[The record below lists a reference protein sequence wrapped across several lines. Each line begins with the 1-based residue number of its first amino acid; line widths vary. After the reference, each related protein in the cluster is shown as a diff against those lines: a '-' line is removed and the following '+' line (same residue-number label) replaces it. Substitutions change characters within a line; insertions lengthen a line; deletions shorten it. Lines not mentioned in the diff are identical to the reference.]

1 MRRTLKTVYTSF
13 TIRLVT
19 GLLCG
24 LVIIGIRSIGL
35 LQQLELHLYDW
46 LLRSRPAAI
55 LSTPRITYITISEE
69 DIRRQGQWPITD
81 MTLAQ
86 ALHLLLGYQP
96 RAIGV
101 DLYRDIEVPPG
112 HQELIT
118 LLPKHSQ
125 IIMISQL
132 GGDTVARVPGPP
144 VLQGSPQVGFNDILV
159 DPDGLIR
166 RALLFQDDGD
176 DVAYAFALKLTM
188 LYLVQDGIVP
198 EQDPIVPEWIRLGRT
213 TLQPFTASDG
223 GYVNADDAGYQIL
236 LDFGAAGQ
244 AFDAFSLTDLLD
256 GRIDPRYLTNRIV
269 MIGVTAES
277 VPDVFHIPVRYGA
290 QGSDQ
295 FPGVFLHGIITEQ
308 LLAAAIDGRRPLQ
321 VLGETEEMAWTLVW
335 GMLGGVLGG
344 WARSIWRFSLIALGG
359 LSFITLSVITL
370 FFVGWWIPGVP
381 PAFTWFFAIAI
392 GVASSL
398 AREQKDR
405 TMLMQLFS
413 QHVSREVADKI
424 WHERDQL
431 LEGGLPQPQE
441 LVSTV
446 LFSDFKG
453 YTSVSETMSPKAL
466 MNWLNAYLDAMTQVI
481 IDHGGVIDDYA
492 GDAIKADF
500 GVPLKRETQEEVARD
515 AVNAV
520 ACALAME
527 QAMLRLNDEHMHHDL
542 PTVGMRIGI
551 HTGPLVAGCLGSA
564 QRMKYTTIGDTVNTA
579 AHLEN
584 FGRGAIA
591 EPQDRRPC
599 RILISEST
607 AQLLGNRFQLESIG
621 EVALKGKSQALLAF
635 RVIPTVQTETPRES
649 PTPRVPDRSQIS

>member
-1 MRRTLKTVYTSF
+1 MRSTLKTVSASF
-13 TIRLVT
+13 AVQLAT

-24 LVIIGIRSIGL
+24 LVIIGIRSTGFL
-35 LQQLELHLYDW
+35 EQLELNLYDW
-46 LLRSRPAAI
+46 LLRSRPTTT

-69 DIRRQGQWPITD
+69 DIRRQGRWPITD
-81 MTLAQ
+81 KTLVQ
-86 ALHLLLGYQP
+86 ALHLLLKYHP

-101 DLYRDIEVPPG
+101 DIYRDIEVPPG
-112 HQELIT
+112 HQELVA
-118 LLPKHSQ
+118 LLPKHPQ

-132 GGDTVARVPGPP
+132 GGETIARIPP
-144 VLQGSPQVGFNDILV
+144 PAVLQGSSQVGFNDILV

-176 DVAYAFALKLTM
+176 DVASAFALKLAM
-188 LYLVQDGIVP
+188 LYLAPEGIVP
-198 EQDPIVPEWIRLGRT
+198 EQDPIVPEWIRLGHT
-213 TLQPFTASDG
+213 TLQPFTGSDG
-223 GYVNADDAGYQIL
+223 GYVKADDAGYQIL
-236 LDFGAAGQ
+236 LDFGGARQ
-244 AFDAFSLTDLLD
+244 TLEAFSLTDLLEK
-256 GRIDPRYLTNRIV
+256 RIDARYLTNRIV

-277 VPDVFHIPVRYGA
+277 VPDVFHIPVPYGT
-290 QGSDQ
+290 QGREQ

-308 LLAAAIDGRRPLQ
+308 LLAAAIDDRRL
-321 VLGETEEMAWTLVW
+321 LHIMSETEEIAWTLVW
-335 GMLGGVLGG
+335 GMLGGILGG
-344 WARSIWRFSLIALGG
+344 WARSVWHF
-359 LSFITLSVITL
+359 SFITLAGLLLITLSTITL
-370 FFVGWWIPGVP
+370 FFVGWWVP
-381 PAFTWFFAIAI
+381 EVPVALTWFLSIAI
-392 GVASSL
+392 GEASSL

-405 TMLMQLFS
+405 ATLMRLFS
-413 QHVSREVADKI
+413 QHVSRQIADKI
-424 WHERDQL
+424 WQERDHL

-441 LVSTV
+441 LVATV

-466 MNWLNAYLDAMTQVI
+466 MNWLNAYLDAMTEVI

-500 GVPLKRETQEEVARD
+500 GIPFKRETDEEMARD

-520 ACALAME
+520 TCALAME
-527 QAMLRLNDEHMHHDL
+527 QAMHRLNDEHTRKGL

-564 QRMKYTTIGDTVNTA
+564 QRMKYTTLGDTVNTA

-584 FGRGAIA
+584 FGRGAIV

-599 RILISEST
+599 RILISERT
-607 AQLLGNRFQLESIG
+607 AQLLNNRFQLDAIG

-635 RVIPTVQTETPRES
+635 RVVAAVSTENPRA
-649 PTPRVPDRSQIS
+649 

>member
-1 MRRTLKTVYTSF
+1 MHRALKTVDSPLAMGVV
-13 TIRLVT
+13 I

-24 LVIIGIRSIGL
+24 LAVLVVRSAGL
-35 LQQLELHLYDW
+35 LQQLELNIYDW
-46 LLRSRPAAI
+46 LLRSRPAATV
-55 LSTPRITYITISEE
+55 SDSRITYITISEE
-69 DIRRQGQWPITD
+69 DIRRQGRWPITD
-81 MTLAQ
+81 ETLAHT
-86 ALHLLLGYQP
+86 LRLLVGHQP

-112 HQELIT
+112 HHELT
-118 LLPKHSQ
+118 ALLPKHPR
-125 IIMISQL
+125 IVMISQL
-132 GGDTVARVPGPP
+132 GDDTVARVPPPP
-144 VLQGSPQVGFNDILV
+144 VLQGSTQVGFNDILI

-166 RALLFQDDGD
+166 RALLFQDDGHE
-176 DVAYAFALKLTM
+176 VAYAFALRLAL
-188 LYLVQDGIVP
+188 LYLAEDGIVP
-198 EQDPIVPEWIRLGRT
+198 EQDPTMPEWVRLGRT
-213 TLQPFTASDG
+213 TLPPFTSSDG

-236 LDFGAAGQ
+236 LDFGAASR
-244 AFDAFSLTDLLD
+244 ALEAFSLTDLLE

-308 LLAAAIDGRRPLQ
+308 LLAAAIDGRRLLQ
-321 VLGETEEMAWTLVW
+321 VLGETEEIAWTLAW
-335 GMLGGVLGG
+335 GMLGGVLGSL
-344 WARSIWRFSLIALGG
+344 ARSIWRFSLITLAG
-359 LSFITLSVITL
+359 LLLITLSTVTL
-370 FFVGWWIPGVP
+370 FFAGWWLPQVP
-381 PAFTWFFAIAI
+381 VTLTWFLSIAI
-392 GVASSL
+392 GEASTL

-405 TMLMQLFS
+405 ATLMQLFS
-413 QHVSREVADKI
+413 RHVSPQVADKI
-424 WHERDQL
+424 WQERDHL

-441 LVSTV
+441 LVATV

-453 YTSVSETMSPKAL
+453 YTSVSETMAPKAL
-466 MNWLNAYLDAMTQVI
+466 MNWLNAYLDVMTQVI

-500 GVPLKRETQEEVARD
+500 GVPLRRETDEEVARD

-520 ACALAME
+520 TCALAME
-527 QAMLRLNDEHMHHDL
+527 QAMLRLNDEHARKGL

-551 HTGPLVAGCLGSA
+551 HTGPLVAGCIGSA

-584 FGRGAIA
+584 FGRGTIA

-599 RILISEST
+599 RIMISENT
-607 AQLLGNRFQLESIG
+607 ARLLDNRFELASIG
-621 EVALKGKSQALLAF
+621 EVSLKGKSQGMVAF
-635 RVIPTVQTETPRES
+635 RVVPTAQTEKLKE
-649 PTPRVPDRSQIS
+649 

>member
-1 MRRTLKTVYTSF
+1 MHRALKTVDSPLAMGVV
-13 TIRLVT
+13 I

-24 LVIIGIRSIGL
+24 LAVLVVRSAGL
-35 LQQLELHLYDW
+35 LQQLELNIYDW
-46 LLRSRPAAI
+46 LLRSRPAATV
-55 LSTPRITYITISEE
+55 SDSRITYITISEE
-69 DIRRQGQWPITD
+69 DIRRQGRWPITD
-81 MTLAQ
+81 ETLAHT
-86 ALHLLLGYQP
+86 LRLLVGHQP

-112 HQELIT
+112 HHELT
-118 LLPKHSQ
+118 ALLPKHSR
-125 IIMISQL
+125 IVMISQL
-132 GGDTVARVPGPP
+132 GDDTVARVPPPP
-144 VLQGSPQVGFNDILV
+144 VLQGSTQVGFNDILI

-166 RALLFQDDGD
+166 RALLFQDDGHE
-176 DVAYAFALKLTM
+176 VAYAFALRLAL
-188 LYLVQDGIVP
+188 LYLAEDGIVP
-198 EQDPIVPEWIRLGRT
+198 EQDPTMPEWVRLGRT
-213 TLQPFTASDG
+213 TLPPFTSSDG

-236 LDFGAAGQ
+236 LDFGAASR
-244 AFDAFSLTDLLD
+244 ALEAFSLTDLLE

-308 LLAAAIDGRRPLQ
+308 LLAAAIDGRRLLQ
-321 VLGETEEMAWTLVW
+321 VLGETEEIAWTLAW
-335 GMLGGVLGG
+335 GMLGGVLGSL
-344 WARSIWRFSLIALGG
+344 ARSIWRFSLITLAG
-359 LSFITLSVITL
+359 LLLITLSTVTL
-370 FFVGWWIPGVP
+370 FFAGWWLPQVP
-381 PAFTWFFAIAI
+381 VTLTWFLSIAI
-392 GVASSL
+392 GEASTL

-405 TMLMQLFS
+405 ATLMQLFS
-413 QHVSREVADKI
+413 RHVSPQVADKI
-424 WHERDQL
+424 WQERDHL

-441 LVSTV
+441 LVATV

-453 YTSVSETMSPKAL
+453 YTSVSETMAPKAL
-466 MNWLNAYLDAMTQVI
+466 MNWLNAYLDVMTQVI

-500 GVPLKRETQEEVARD
+500 GVPLRRETDEEVARD

-520 ACALAME
+520 TCALAME
-527 QAMLRLNDEHMHHDL
+527 QAMLRLNDEHARKGL

-551 HTGPLVAGCLGSA
+551 HTGPLVAGCIGSA

-584 FGRGAIA
+584 FGRGTIA

-599 RILISEST
+599 RIMISENT
-607 AQLLGNRFQLESIG
+607 ARLLDNRFELASIG
-621 EVALKGKSQALLAF
+621 EVSLKGKSQGMVAF
-635 RVIPTVQTETPRES
+635 RVVPTAQTEKLKE
-649 PTPRVPDRSQIS
+649 

>member
-1 MRRTLKTVYTSF
+1 MHSALKTAYAPLA
-13 TIRLVT
+13 IRLGI

-24 LVIIGIRSIGL
+24 LAILGIRSTGL
-35 LQQLELHLYDW
+35 LQQLELNFYDW
-46 LLRSRPAAI
+46 LLRSRPVVTV
-55 LSTPRITYITISEE
+55 SNSRITYITISEE
-69 DIRRQGQWPITD
+69 DIRRQGRWPITD
-81 MTLAQ
+81 KTLVQ
-86 ALHLLLGYQP
+86 ALRLLLNYQP

-101 DLYRDIEVPPG
+101 DFYRDIEVPPG
-112 HQELIT
+112 HKELMA
-118 LLPKHSQ
+118 LLPKHPQ
-125 IIMISQL
+125 IIVISQL
-132 GGDTVARVPGPP
+132 GGGTVARIPP
-144 VLQGSPQVGFNDILV
+144 PSILQGSPQVGFNDILV

-176 DVAYAFALKLTM
+176 EVASAFALKLAT
-188 LYLVQDGIVP
+188 LYLAQDGIVP
-198 EQDPIVPEWIRLGRT
+198 EQDPVVPEWIRLGRT

-244 AFDAFSLTDLLD
+244 ALEAFSLTDLLD
-256 GRIDPRYLTNRIV
+256 GRIAPRALTNRIV

-277 VPDVFHIPVRYGA
+277 VPDVFQIPVRYGV
-290 QGSDQ
+290 QGRDQ

-308 LLAAAIDGRRPLQ
+308 LLAAAMDGRRPLR
-321 VLGETEEMAWTLVW
+321 VMGETEEIAWTLVW
-335 GMLGGVLGG
+335 GMLGGVLGS
-344 WARSIWRFSLIALGG
+344 WTRSVWRFSLITLAG
-359 LSFITLSVITL
+359 LLLITLSTITL
-370 FFVGWWIPGVP
+370 FVVGWWVPEIP
-381 PAFTWFFAIAI
+381 PAFTWFLAIAI
-392 GVASSL
+392 GEASTL

-405 TMLMQLFS
+405 TRLMQLFS

-424 WHERDQL
+424 WQERDQL
-431 LEGGLPQPQE
+431 LEGGLPQPQD
-441 LVSTV
+441 LIGTV

-466 MNWLNAYLDAMTQVI
+466 MNWLNAYLNAMTQLI

-500 GVPLKRETQEEVARD
+500 GVPLRRETNEEVARD

-520 ACALAME
+520 TCALAME
-527 QAMLRLNDEHMHHDL
+527 QAMLRLNDEHARKGL

-607 AQLLGNRFQLESIG
+607 AQLLNNRFQLESIG
-621 EVALKGKSQALLAF
+621 EVSLKGKSQPLVAF
-635 RVIPTVQTETPRES
+635 RVVPSDVTEKPSE
-649 PTPRVPDRSQIS
+649 

>member
-1 MRRTLKTVYTSF
+1 MHRALKTVDSPLAMGVV
-13 TIRLVT
+13 I

-24 LVIIGIRSIGL
+24 LAVLVVRSAGL
-35 LQQLELHLYDW
+35 LQQLELNIYDW
-46 LLRSRPAAI
+46 LLRSRPAATV
-55 LSTPRITYITISEE
+55 SDSRITYITISEE
-69 DIRRQGQWPITD
+69 DIRRQGRWPITD
-81 MTLAQ
+81 ETLAHT
-86 ALHLLLGYQP
+86 LRLLVGHQP

-112 HQELIT
+112 HHELT
-118 LLPKHSQ
+118 ALLPKHSR
-125 IIMISQL
+125 IVMISQL
-132 GGDTVARVPGPP
+132 GDDTVARVPPPP
-144 VLQGSPQVGFNDILV
+144 VLQGSTQVGFNDILI

-166 RALLFQDDGD
+166 RALLFQDDGHE
-176 DVAYAFALKLTM
+176 VAYAFALRLAL
-188 LYLVQDGIVP
+188 LYLAEDGIVP
-198 EQDPIVPEWIRLGRT
+198 EQDPTMPEWVRLGRT
-213 TLQPFTASDG
+213 TLPPFTSSDG

-236 LDFGAAGQ
+236 LDFGAASR
-244 AFDAFSLTDLLD
+244 ALEAFSLTDLLE

-308 LLAAAIDGRRPLQ
+308 LLAAAIDGRRLLQ
-321 VLGETEEMAWTLVW
+321 VLGETEEISWTLAW
-335 GMLGGVLGG
+335 GMLGGVLGSL
-344 WARSIWRFSLIALGG
+344 ARSIWRFSLITLAG
-359 LSFITLSVITL
+359 LLLITLSTVTL
-370 FFVGWWIPGVP
+370 FFAGWWLPQVP
-381 PAFTWFFAIAI
+381 VTLTWFLSIAI
-392 GVASSL
+392 GEASTL

-405 TMLMQLFS
+405 ATLMQLFS
-413 QHVSREVADKI
+413 RHVSPQVADKI
-424 WHERDQL
+424 WQERDHL

-441 LVSTV
+441 LVATV

-453 YTSVSETMSPKAL
+453 YTSVSETMAPKAL
-466 MNWLNAYLDAMTQVI
+466 MNWLNAYLDVMTQVI

-500 GVPLKRETQEEVARD
+500 GVPLRRETDEEVARD

-520 ACALAME
+520 TCALAME
-527 QAMLRLNDEHMHHDL
+527 QAMLRLNDEHARKGL

-551 HTGPLVAGCLGSA
+551 HTGPLVAGCIGSA

-584 FGRGAIA
+584 FGRGTIA

-599 RILISEST
+599 RIMISENT
-607 AQLLGNRFQLESIG
+607 ARLLDNRFELASIG
-621 EVALKGKSQALLAF
+621 EVSLKGKSQGMVAF
-635 RVIPTVQTETPRES
+635 RVVPTAQTEKLKE
-649 PTPRVPDRSQIS
+649 

>member
-1 MRRTLKTVYTSF
+1 MRSTLKTVSASF
-13 TIRLVT
+13 ALQLVT

-24 LVIIGIRSIGL
+24 LVVIGIRSTGL
-35 LQQLELHLYDW
+35 LQPLELNLYDW
-46 LLRSRPAAI
+46 LLRSRPAAT
-55 LSTPRITYITISEE
+55 LSAPRITYITISEE
-69 DIRRQGQWPITD
+69 DIRRQGRWPITD
-81 MTLAQ
+81 KTLVQ
-86 ALHLLLGYQP
+86 ALRLLLEYHP

-101 DLYRDIEVPPG
+101 DIYRDIEVPPG
-112 HQELIT
+112 HKELVT
-118 LLPKHSQ
+118 LLPKHPQ
-125 IIMISQL
+125 IMMISQL
-132 GGDTVARVPGPP
+132 GGGTVARIPP
-144 VLQGSPQVGFNDILV
+144 PSVLQGSSQVGFNDILV
-159 DPDGLIR
+159 DSDGLIR

-176 DVAYAFALKLTM
+176 DVAYAFALKLAL
-188 LYLVQDGIVP
+188 LYLAPDGIGP
-198 EQDPIVPEWIRLGRT
+198 EQDPVVPEWIRLGRT
-213 TLQPFTASDG
+213 TLQPFTSSDG

-236 LDFGAAGQ
+236 LDFGGASQ
-244 AFDAFSLTDLLD
+244 ALEAFSLTDLLEK
-256 GRIDPRYLTNRIV
+256 RIDARHLTNRII

-277 VPDVFHIPVRYGA
+277 VPDVFHIPVPYGT

-308 LLAAAIDGRRPLQ
+308 LLAAAIDGRRLLR
-321 VLGETEEMAWTLVW
+321 VMSEAEEMAWTLVW

-344 WARSIWRFSLIALGG
+344 WARSVWRFSLITLAG
-359 LSFITLSVITL
+359 LLLITLSTITL
-370 FFVGWWIPGVP
+370 FLVGWWVP
-381 PAFTWFFAIAI
+381 EVPVALTWFLSIAI
-392 GVASSL
+392 GEASTL

-405 TMLMQLFS
+405 AMLMRLFS
-413 QHVSREVADKI
+413 QHVSSQVADKI
-424 WHERDQL
+424 WQERDHL

-441 LVSTV
+441 LVATV

-466 MNWLNAYLDAMTQVI
+466 MNWLNAYLDVMTQVI

-500 GVPLKRETQEEVARD
+500 GIPFKRESDEEMAHD

-520 ACALAME
+520 TCALAME
-527 QAMLRLNDEHMHHDL
+527 QAMHRLNDEHTRKGL

-584 FGRGAIA
+584 FGRGAIV

-599 RILISEST
+599 RILISERT
-607 AQLLGNRFQLESIG
+607 AQLLKNRFQLDPIG
-621 EVALKGKSQALLAF
+621 EVSLKGKSQALLAF
-635 RVIPTVQTETPRES
+635 RVVATAPTEIQEA
-649 PTPRVPDRSQIS
+649 

>member
-1 MRRTLKTVYTSF
+1 MHSALKTAYAPLA
-13 TIRLVT
+13 IRLGI

-24 LVIIGIRSIGL
+24 LAILGIRSTGL
-35 LQQLELHLYDW
+35 LQQLELNFYDW
-46 LLRSRPAAI
+46 LLRSRPVVTV
-55 LSTPRITYITISEE
+55 SNSRITYITISEE
-69 DIRRQGQWPITD
+69 DIRRQGRWPITD
-81 MTLAQ
+81 KTLVQ
-86 ALHLLLGYQP
+86 ALRLLLNYQP

-101 DLYRDIEVPPG
+101 DFYRDIEVPPG
-112 HQELIT
+112 HKELMA
-118 LLPKHSQ
+118 LLPKHPQ

-132 GGDTVARVPGPP
+132 GGETVARIPP
-144 VLQGSPQVGFNDILV
+144 PSVLQGSPQVGFNDILV

-176 DVAYAFALKLTM
+176 EVASAFALKLAT
-188 LYLVQDGIVP
+188 LYLAQDGIVP
-198 EQDPIVPEWIRLGRT
+198 EQDPVVPEWIRLGRT

-244 AFDAFSLTDLLD
+244 ALEAFSLTDLLD
-256 GRIDPRYLTNRIV
+256 GRIAPRALTNRIV

-277 VPDVFHIPVRYGA
+277 VPDVFQIPVRYGV
-290 QGSDQ
+290 QGRDQ

-308 LLAAAIDGRRPLQ
+308 LLAAAIDGRRPLR
-321 VLGETEEMAWTLVW
+321 VMGDTEEIAWTLVW
-335 GMLGGVLGG
+335 GMLGGVLGS
-344 WARSIWRFSLIALGG
+344 WTRSVWRFSLITLAG
-359 LSFITLSVITL
+359 LLLITLSTITL
-370 FFVGWWIPGVP
+370 FVVGWWVPEIP
-381 PAFTWFFAIAI
+381 PAFTWFLAIAI
-392 GVASSL
+392 GEASTL

-405 TMLMQLFS
+405 TRLMQLFS

-424 WHERDQL
+424 WQERDQL
-431 LEGGLPQPQE
+431 LEGGLPQPQD
-441 LVSTV
+441 LIGTV

-466 MNWLNAYLDAMTQVI
+466 MNWLNAYLNAMTQLI

-500 GVPLKRETQEEVARD
+500 GVPLRRETNEEVARD

-520 ACALAME
+520 TCALAME
-527 QAMLRLNDEHMHHDL
+527 QAMLRLNDEHARKGL

-607 AQLLGNRFQLESIG
+607 AQLLNNRFQLESIG
-621 EVALKGKSQALLAF
+621 EVSLKGKSQPLVAF
-635 RVIPTVQTETPRES
+635 RVVPSDVTEKPSE
-649 PTPRVPDRSQIS
+649 

>member
-1 MRRTLKTVYTSF
+1 MYRMLKTVSTPF
-13 TIRLVT
+13 VIQIVT

-24 LVIIGIRSIGL
+24 FIILGVGSTGFF
-35 LQQLELHLYDW
+35 QQLELHVYDW
-46 LLRSRPAAI
+46 LLRSRPAMVISA
-55 LSTPRITYITISEE
+55 PRITYITISEE
-69 DIRRQGQWPITD
+69 DIRRQGRWPITD
-81 MTLAQ
+81 KTLTR
-86 ALHLLLGYQP
+86 ALHLLVGYQP

-112 HQELIT
+112 HKELT
-118 LLPKHSQ
+118 ALLPKHPQ

-132 GGDTVARVPGPP
+132 GGDSVSRIPPPP
-144 VLQGSPQVGFNDILV
+144 VLQGSAQVGFNDILV

-176 DVAYAFALKLTM
+176 EVAYAFPLRLAM
-188 LYLVQDGIVP
+188 LYLARDGISP
-198 EQDPIVPEWIRLGRT
+198 EQDPKVPKWIRLGRT

-256 GRIDPRYLTNRIV
+256 GRIDTRYLTNRIV
-269 MIGVTAES
+269 MVGVTAES
-277 VPDVFHIPVRYGA
+277 VPDVFHIPVRYGL

-295 FPGVFLHGIITEQ
+295 FPGVFLQGIITEQ
-308 LLAAAIDGRRPLQ
+308 LLSAALDGRKPIRALS
-321 VLGETEEMAWTLVW
+321 ETEEIAWTLVW

-344 WARSIWRFSLIALGG
+344 WARSVWRFSLIALGG
-359 LSFITLSVITL
+359 LAVITLSSITL
-370 FFVGWWIPGVP
+370 FFVGWWMPEVP
-381 PAFTWFFAIAI
+381 TLSTWFLAMAISE
-392 GVASSL
+392 ASTL
-398 AREQKDR
+398 ARERNDR
-405 TMLMQLFS
+405 AMLMQLFS
-413 QHVSREVADKI
+413 RHVSREVADKI
-424 WHERDQL
+424 WQERDQL
-431 LEGGLPQPQE
+431 LESGLPQPQD
-441 LVSTV
+441 LIATV

-453 YTSVSETMSPKAL
+453 YTATSEKMSPKAL
-466 MNWLNAYLDAMTQVI
+466 MNWLNAYLDAMTKVI
-481 IDHGGVIDDYA
+481 MDHGGVIDDYA

-520 ACALAME
+520 TCALAME
-527 QAMLRLNDEHMHHDL
+527 QEMLRLNHEHTGRGL

-584 FGRGAIA
+584 FGRGAIV

-607 AQLLGNRFQLESIG
+607 AQLLDNRFQLESIG

-635 RVIPTVQTETPRES
+635 RVLPTVPTEQPGEY
-649 PTPRVPDRSQIS
+649 PTAPVPGGAQIA

>member
-1 MRRTLKTVYTSF
+1 MHSALKTAYAPLA
-13 TIRLVT
+13 IRLGI

-24 LVIIGIRSIGL
+24 LAILGIRSTGL
-35 LQQLELHLYDW
+35 LQQLELNFYDW
-46 LLRSRPAAI
+46 LLRSRPVVTV
-55 LSTPRITYITISEE
+55 SNSRITYITISEE
-69 DIRRQGQWPITD
+69 DIRRQGRWPITD
-81 MTLAQ
+81 KTLVQ
-86 ALHLLLGYQP
+86 ALRLLLNYQP

-101 DLYRDIEVPPG
+101 DFYRDIEVPPG
-112 HQELIT
+112 HKELMA
-118 LLPKHSQ
+118 LLPKHPQ

-132 GGDTVARVPGPP
+132 GGETVARIPP
-144 VLQGSPQVGFNDILV
+144 PSVLQGSPQVGFNDILV

-176 DVAYAFALKLTM
+176 EVASAFALKLAT
-188 LYLVQDGIVP
+188 LYLAQDGIVP
-198 EQDPIVPEWIRLGRT
+198 EQDPVVPEWIRLGRT

-244 AFDAFSLTDLLD
+244 ALEAFSLTDLLD
-256 GRIDPRYLTNRIV
+256 GRIAPRALTNRIV

-277 VPDVFHIPVRYGA
+277 VPDVFQIPVRYGV
-290 QGSDQ
+290 QGRDQ

-308 LLAAAIDGRRPLQ
+308 LLAAAMDGRRPLR
-321 VLGETEEMAWTLVW
+321 VMGETEEIAWTLVW
-335 GMLGGVLGG
+335 GMLGGVLGS
-344 WARSIWRFSLIALGG
+344 WTRSVWRFSLITLAG
-359 LSFITLSVITL
+359 LLLITLSTITL
-370 FFVGWWIPGVP
+370 FVVGWWVPEIP
-381 PAFTWFFAIAI
+381 PAFTWFLAIAI
-392 GVASSL
+392 GEASTL

-405 TMLMQLFS
+405 TRLMQLFS

-424 WHERDQL
+424 WQERDQL
-431 LEGGLPQPQE
+431 LEGGLPQPQD
-441 LVSTV
+441 LIGTV

-466 MNWLNAYLDAMTQVI
+466 MNWLNAYLNAMTQLI

-500 GVPLKRETQEEVARD
+500 GVPLRRETNEEVARD

-520 ACALAME
+520 TCALAME
-527 QAMLRLNDEHMHHDL
+527 QAMLRLNDEHARKGL

-607 AQLLGNRFQLESIG
+607 AQLLNNRFQLESIG
-621 EVALKGKSQALLAF
+621 EVSLKGKSQPLVAF
-635 RVIPTVQTETPRES
+635 RVVPSDVTEKPSE
-649 PTPRVPDRSQIS
+649 

>member
-1 MRRTLKTVYTSF
+1 MRSSLKTDYASF
-13 TIRLVT
+13 AIRLVT

-24 LVIIGIRSIGL
+24 LVIIGIRSTGL
-35 LQQLELHLYDW
+35 LQELELNLYDW
-46 LLRSRPAAI
+46 LLRSRPAAT
-55 LSTPRITYITISEE
+55 LNPPRITYITISEE
-69 DIRRQGQWPITD
+69 DIRRQGRWPITD
-81 MTLAQ
+81 KTLAQ
-86 ALHLLLGYQP
+86 ALRLLVGYQP

-101 DLYRDIEVPPG
+101 DVYRDIEVPPG
-112 HQELIT
+112 HKELIA
-118 LLPKHSQ
+118 LLPKHPQ
-125 IIMISQL
+125 IVMISQL
-132 GGDTVARVPGPP
+132 GGDTVTRIPP
-144 VLQGSPQVGFNDILV
+144 PSVLQGSQQVGFNDILV

-176 DVAYAFALKLTM
+176 EVAYAFPLRLAM
-188 LYLVQDGIVP
+188 LYLAKDGVAP

-213 TLQPFTASDG
+213 TLRPFTASDG

-236 LDFGAAGQ
+236 LDFGAASQ
-244 AFDAFSLTDLLD
+244 ALEAFSLTDLLE
-256 GRIDPRYLTNRIV
+256 GRINARYLTNRIV

-290 QGSDQ
+290 QGRDQ

-308 LLAAAIDGRRPLQ
+308 LLAAALDGRSPLH
-321 VLGETEEMAWTLVW
+321 VIDETAEIAWTLLW
-335 GMLGGVLGG
+335 GMLGGILGG
-344 WARSIWRFSLIALGG
+344 WARSIWRFS
-359 LSFITLSVITL
+359 FITLAGLLLITLSAITL
-370 FFVGWWIPGVP
+370 FFAGWWVP
-381 PAFTWFFAIAI
+381 QVPVAFTWFFSIAI
-392 GVASSL
+392 GEASTL

-405 TMLMQLFS
+405 TTLMQLFS
-413 QHVSREVADKI
+413 QHVSRQVADKI
-424 WHERDQL
+424 WQERDHL

-441 LVSTV
+441 LVATV

-466 MNWLNAYLDAMTQVI
+466 MSWLNAYLDAMTQII

-500 GVPLKRETQEEVARD
+500 GVPLKRETQEEVAKD

-520 ACALAME
+520 ACALSME
-527 QAMLRLNDEHMHHDL
+527 QEMLRLNEEHTQKSL

-551 HTGPLVAGCLGSA
+551 HTGPLVAGCLGGA

-584 FGRGAIA
+584 FGRGSIA

-599 RILISEST
+599 RILISERT
-607 AQLLGNRFQLESIG
+607 AQLLGNRFPLESIG
-621 EVALKGKSQALLAF
+621 EVSLKGKSQALVAF
-635 RVIPTVQTETPRES
+635 RVIPTVQGEKPKE
-649 PTPRVPDRSQIS
+649 

>member
-1 MRRTLKTVYTSF
+1 MYSALKTSYAPLA
-13 TIRLVT
+13 IRLGI

-24 LVIIGIRSIGL
+24 LAILGIGSTGL
-35 LQQLELHLYDW
+35 LQQLELNVYDG
-46 LLRSRPAAI
+46 LLRSRPVVTV
-55 LSTPRITYITISEE
+55 SNSRITYITISEE
-69 DIRRQGQWPITD
+69 DIRRQGRWPITD
-81 MTLAQ
+81 KTLVQ
-86 ALHLLLGYQP
+86 ALRLLLSYQP

-101 DLYRDIEVPPG
+101 DFYRDIEVPPG
-112 HQELIT
+112 HKELMA
-118 LLPKHSQ
+118 LLPKHPQ
-125 IIMISQL
+125 IIVISQL
-132 GGDTVARVPGPP
+132 GGGTVARIPP
-144 VLQGSPQVGFNDILV
+144 PSILQGSPQVGFNDILV

-176 DVAYAFALKLTM
+176 EVASAFALKLAT
-188 LYLVQDGIVP
+188 LYLAQDGIVP
-198 EQDPIVPEWIRLGRT
+198 EQDPVMPEWIRLGRT
-213 TLQPFTASDG
+213 TLPPFTASDG

-244 AFDAFSLTDLLD
+244 ALEAFSLTDLLD
-256 GRIDPRYLTNRIV
+256 GRIDPRALTNRIV

-277 VPDVFHIPVRYGA
+277 VPDVFQIPVRYGV
-290 QGSDQ
+290 QGRDQ

-308 LLAAAIDGRRPLQ
+308 LLAAAIDGRRPLR
-321 VLGETEEMAWTLVW
+321 VMGETEEIAWTLVW
-335 GMLGGVLGG
+335 GMLGGVLGS
-344 WARSIWRFSLIALGG
+344 WTRSVWRFSLITLAG
-359 LSFITLSVITL
+359 LLLITLSTITL
-370 FFVGWWIPGVP
+370 FVVGWWVPEIP
-381 PAFTWFFAIAI
+381 PAFTWFLAIAI
-392 GVASSL
+392 GEASTL

-405 TMLMQLFS
+405 TRLMQLFS

-424 WHERDQL
+424 WQERDQL
-431 LEGGLPQPQE
+431 LEGGLPQPQD
-441 LVSTV
+441 LIGTV

-466 MNWLNAYLDAMTQVI
+466 MNWLNAYLNAMTQLI

-500 GVPLKRETQEEVARD
+500 GVPLRRETDEEVARD

-520 ACALAME
+520 TCALAME
-527 QAMLRLNDEHMHHDL
+527 QTMLRLNDEHALKGL

-607 AQLLGNRFQLESIG
+607 ARLLNNRFQLESIG
-621 EVALKGKSQALLAF
+621 EVALKGKSQSLVAF
-635 RVIPTVQTETPRES
+635 RVVPTGSTEKPRE
-649 PTPRVPDRSQIS
+649 

>member
-1 MRRTLKTVYTSF
+1 MHSALKTSYAPLA
-13 TIRLVT
+13 IRLGI

-24 LVIIGIRSIGL
+24 LAILGIRSTGL
-35 LQQLELHLYDW
+35 FQQLELNFYDW
-46 LLRSRPAAI
+46 LLRSRPVVTV
-55 LSTPRITYITISEE
+55 SNSRITYITISEE
-69 DIRRQGQWPITD
+69 DIRRQGRWPITD
-81 MTLAQ
+81 KTLVQ
-86 ALHLLLGYQP
+86 ALRLLLSYQP

-101 DLYRDIEVPPG
+101 DFYRDIEVPPG
-112 HQELIT
+112 HKELMA
-118 LLPKHSQ
+118 LLPKHPQ
-125 IIMISQL
+125 IIMISQV
-132 GGDTVARVPGPP
+132 GGETVARIPP
-144 VLQGSPQVGFNDILV
+144 PSILQGSAQVGFNDILV

-176 DVAYAFALKLTM
+176 GVASAFALKLAT
-188 LYLVQDGIVP
+188 LYLAQDGIVP
-198 EQDPIVPEWIRLGRT
+198 EQDPVVPEWIRLGRT
-213 TLQPFTASDG
+213 TLPPFTASDG

-244 AFDAFSLTDLLD
+244 ALEAFSLTDLLD
-256 GRIDPRYLTNRIV
+256 GRIAPRALTNRIV

-277 VPDVFHIPVRYGA
+277 VPDVFQIPVRYGV
-290 QGSDQ
+290 QGRDQ

-308 LLAAAIDGRRPLQ
+308 LLATAIDGRPPLR
-321 VLGETEEMAWTLVW
+321 VMGETEEIAWTLVW
-335 GMLGGVLGG
+335 GMLGGVLGS
-344 WARSIWRFSLIALGG
+344 WTRSVWRFSLITLAG
-359 LSFITLSVITL
+359 LLLITLSTITL
-370 FFVGWWIPGVP
+370 FVVGWWVPEVP
-381 PAFTWFFAIAI
+381 PAFTWFLAIAI
-392 GVASSL
+392 GEASTL

-405 TMLMQLFS
+405 TRLMQLFS

-424 WHERDQL
+424 WQERDQL
-431 LEGGLPQPQE
+431 LEGGLPQPQD
-441 LVSTV
+441 LIGTV

-453 YTSVSETMSPKAL
+453 YTSVSETMSPKDL
-466 MNWLNAYLDAMTQVI
+466 MSWLNAYLNAMTQLI

-500 GVPLKRETQEEVARD
+500 GVPLRRETDEEVARD

-520 ACALAME
+520 TCALAME
-527 QAMLRLNDEHMHHDL
+527 QTMLRLNDEHVRKGL

-607 AQLLGNRFQLESIG
+607 ARLLDNRFQLESIG
-621 EVALKGKSQALLAF
+621 EVALKGKSQSLVAF
-635 RVIPTVQTETPRES
+635 RVVPTGSTEKPRE
-649 PTPRVPDRSQIS
+649 